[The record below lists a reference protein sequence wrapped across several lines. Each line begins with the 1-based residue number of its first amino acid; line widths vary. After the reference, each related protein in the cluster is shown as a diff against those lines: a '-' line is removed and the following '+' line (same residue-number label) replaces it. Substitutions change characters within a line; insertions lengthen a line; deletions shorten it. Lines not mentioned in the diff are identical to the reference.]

1 VGHNSGKT
9 IIADVDM
16 LAALL
21 FSFFI
26 FIMQAKLLLEVDTV
40 LLCTVGYPD
49 AKPIFLL
56 INFFFVSYDAGK
68 TIADVDMVLL
78 CSGVS
83 PNTSF
88 ISPDKLN
95 EKVFSFPP
103 PYFFFLFWV
112 GTNFLKPK
120 TNQTA
125 PRISVHRH
133 LAPVIEP

>member
-1 VGHNSGKT
+1 MYVLHPESRPLAHHACLPRLALLFFGGVGHNSGKT

-56 INFFFVSYDAGK
+56 INFFFVS
-68 TIADVDMVLL
+68 
-78 CSGVS
+78 
-83 PNTSF
+83 
-88 ISPDKLN
+88 
-95 EKVFSFPP
+95 
-103 PYFFFLFWV
+103 
-112 GTNFLKPK
+112 
-120 TNQTA
+120 
-125 PRISVHRH
+125 
-133 LAPVIEP
+133 